1 MSAAHPAPP
10 PGRALDLHYAMQA
23 LYSPPPG
30 RFGFL
35 AATNH
40 TVVGIRF
47 MATAIGFF
55 LVGGVL
61 AMLIRAQLAGPGTQ
75 FLDPGEYAQ
84 VFTMHGTVMMFLF
97 AIPLIEGFALYML
110 PKLLGARD
118 LAFPR
123 LSAFGYWCYLFG
135 GLILLG
141 ALLAGVAPDSG
152 WFMYTPLSSRPFSPG
167 INADVW
173 LVGITVV
180 EVSAVCAAV
189 EIMVTVLRIRAPGM
203 ALMRMPLLAWYL
215 WVTAAMMLAGF
226 PPLILGSILLELER
240 AFGLPFFDPTR
251 GGDPLLWQHLFWLFG
266 HPEVYIIFLPAA
278 GVVSTILPVACRR
291 ELAGYGWIVAALV
304 AQALISFG
312 LWAHHMFTT
321 GIPHLSLAIFS
332 AASLLVVIPTAV
344 QIFAWLATLLKGR
357 PTLSLPMLWIMGFF
371 FVFVSGGL
379 TGVMVA
385 VVPFD
390 WQVHDTHFVV
400 AHLHYVLVGGFVFP
414 VIAGLYHWTPQFTG
428 RRSDRGLGKLA
439 FWTVFTG
446 FNLTF
451 FVMHWTGLIGM
462 PRRVYTYAAG
472 LGWEL
477 PNLVSSIGGFILAFG
492 FALIAIDMAVQW
504 RFAPHARRNP
514 WDAGTLEWAMATPA
528 TAYNFASLPAV
539 SGREPLAGDDALPA
553 RLAAGEGFL
562 PGPTAPD
569 RRETLAVSA
578 LEGTPDS
585 LVILPAPSFVPLA
598 AALALVGAA
607 LCFLFGFYPGAAVLA
622 LGFLA
627 AALRWLWLSGM
638 RADPDPVDVGG
649 GLALLPH
656 PASGQSPGWW
666 GMAFTLVFD
675 ATLLAS
681 LLFGYLFLIAVA
693 PGWPPPALVDPQ
705 PGIAALAAAGLA
717 GIAAGAGQA
726 VRANRQGQAARRTGW
741 LLVAALGG
749 LAATGGF
756 ALIPLLLAPPATGH
770 AYAACVFV
778 LALFAALHAALAAIG
793 SLFVAA
799 RCRAGF
805 VSPMRAGDLTIL
817 RLWCRFA
824 AAAGIVVLG
833 AIYLAAWLPIA

>member
-1 MSAAHPAPP
+1 MTEIPQHNRSLELHHALQPLYSAP
-10 PGRALDLHYAMQA
+10 PGRW
-23 LYSPPPG
+23 
-30 RFGFL
+30 GFL

-40 TVVGIRF
+40 TTVGVRF
-47 MATAIGFF
+47 MLTAIGFF

-61 AMLIRAQLAGPGTQ
+61 AMLIRAQLSGPNTQ
-75 FLDPGEYAQ
+75 FLGAAEYAQ

-123 LSAFGYWCYLFG
+123 LSAFGYWCYLLG

-141 ALLAGVAPDSG
+141 ALLAGAAPDSG
-152 WFMYTPLSSRPFSPG
+152 WFMYTPLSSKPYSPG
-167 INADVW
+167 INADIW

-189 EIMVTVLRIRAPGM
+189 EIMVTVLKVRAPGM
-203 ALMRMPLLAWYL
+203 GLMQMPLLVWYL

-226 PPLILGSILLELER
+226 PPLILGSILLEMER

-278 GVVSTILPVACRR
+278 GIVSTILPVFSGRPMV
-291 ELAGYGWIVAALV
+291 GYTWIVAALI

-357 PTLSLPMLWIMGFF
+357 PTLSLPMLWIFGFF

-414 VIAGLYHWTPQFTG
+414 VIGGLYYWTPQFTG
-428 RRSDRGLGKLA
+428 RRSDTGLGKLA

-451 FVMHWTGLIGM
+451 FVMHWTGLFGM

-472 LGWEL
+472 LGWEV
-477 PNLVSSIGGFILAFG
+477 PNLVSSIGGFVLTIG
-492 FALIAIDMAVQW
+492 FALIIFDRAVQW
-504 RFAPHARRNP
+504 RFAPHVRRNP
-514 WDAGTLEWAMATPA
+514 WGAGTLEWAMATPV
-528 TAYNFASLPAV
+528 TAYNFASLPEVNA
-539 SGREPLAGDDALPA
+539 REPLAADPDLPA

-562 PGPTAPD
+562 ATPTAPG

-578 LEGTPDS
+578 IDGAPDH
-585 LVILPAPSFVPLA
+585 VIVLPGPSNLPLL

-607 LCFLFGFYPGAAVLA
+607 LCFLFGLYPGALLGGAVLVA
-622 LGFLA
+622 ICV
-627 AALRWLWLSGM
+627 RWLWDTGL
-638 RADPDPVDVGG
+638 RDEAHPLDIGG
-649 GLALLPH
+649 GQRLMPQV
-656 PASGQSPGWW
+656 ASSQPPGWW
-666 GMAFTLVFD
+666 AMVFTLIFD
-675 ATLLAS
+675 ATFLAS
-681 LLFGYLFLIAVA
+681 LLFGYIFLLVVA
-693 PGWPPPALVDPQ
+693 PGGWPPTLFAPPWGVVALVVA
-705 PGIAALAAAGLA
+705 GTGALLVGSQGAVLATPAERERQRGL
-717 GIAAGAGQA
+717 
-726 VRANRQGQAARRTGW
+726 W
-741 LLVAALGG
+741 PLVAALGG
-749 LAATGGF
+749 AMAAIGF
-756 ALIPLLLAPPATGH
+756 GAVVAMLAPQATGH
-770 AYAACVFV
+770 AYSAC
-778 LALFAALHAALAAIG
+778 LIAMALYAALHAALAALG
-793 SLFVAA
+793 SLLLIA
-799 RCRAGF
+799 RGRAGF
-805 VSPMRAGDLTIL
+805 ISPAKPNEPLIL
-817 RLWCRFA
+817 RQWCRFA
-824 AAAGIVVLG
+824 AG
-833 AIYLAAWLPIA
+833 ASLAILLAICLPAWS